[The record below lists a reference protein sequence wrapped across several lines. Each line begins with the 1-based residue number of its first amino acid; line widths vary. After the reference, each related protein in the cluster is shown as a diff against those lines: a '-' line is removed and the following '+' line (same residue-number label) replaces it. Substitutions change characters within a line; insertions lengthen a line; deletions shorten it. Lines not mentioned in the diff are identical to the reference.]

1 MSEHKHEHPHE
12 HGGSCGCGHDHS
24 HGGHHHEHPH
34 TPGHPE
40 DCQCELCH
48 PHAEYC
54 DVCGQSLANC
64 TCSMPDDGKEKRVYI
79 LENLG
84 CANCASRM
92 EAKIKELPG
101 VKYATITYA
110 TKQLRLSADNHEKL
124 LPEIQNICTSI
135 ESQVKVVPRNGSLPG
150 AYRTKTYILENLGC
164 AHCASKM
171 EEQIGKLEG
180 VTSATITFATKQ
192 LRVTAKNPERC
203 LPQIRKICTSIES
216 QVKVMEKD
224 TAPKKS

>member
-92 EAKIKELPG
+92 
-101 VKYATITYA
+101 
-110 TKQLRLSADNHEKL
+110 
-124 LPEIQNICTSI
+124 
-135 ESQVKVVPRNGSLPG
+135 GS
-150 AYRTKTYILENLGC
+150 
-164 AHCASKM
+164 
-171 EEQIGKLEG
+171 
-180 VTSATITFATKQ
+180 
-192 LRVTAKNPERC
+192 
-203 LPQIRKICTSIES
+203 
-216 QVKVMEKD
+216 
-224 TAPKKS
+224 